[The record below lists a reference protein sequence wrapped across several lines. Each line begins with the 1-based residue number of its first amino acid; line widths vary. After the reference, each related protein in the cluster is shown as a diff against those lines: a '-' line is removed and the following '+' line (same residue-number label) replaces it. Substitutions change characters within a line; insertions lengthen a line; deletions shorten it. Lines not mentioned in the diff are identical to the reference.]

1 MHDNNLPVDMHRPNP
16 QPVPKGLK
24 NTEPALQWG
33 GVVAAI
39 AAALVVA
46 KEFGLPLTEGQEEAV
61 LQFLTILGPIIT
73 AVIIRQSVFSPAS
86 TVKIAN
92 EAAVTGDANV
102 PDPPGK

>member
-1 MHDNNLPVDMHRPNP
+1 MHHDNLPVDMHRPNP
-16 QPVPKGLK
+16 QPVPTGVT
-24 NTEPALQWG
+24 NTEPALTWG
-33 GVVAAI
+33 GIVAAI

-46 KEFGLPLTEGQEEAV
+46 KAFGLPLSEEQESAV
-61 LQFLTILGPIIT
+61 LQFLAVLGPIIT
-73 AVIIRQSVFSPAS
+73 AVVIRQSVFSPAS